1 VNPDLKVWNL
11 ETSQVVR
18 HLRGHKGAVYSL
30 AAAGDGGYFVSVGT
44 DKTLK
49 IWDLRS
55 ASPAATL
62 HDPKLQEMSCVALNN
77 CYTNLST

>member
-30 AAAGDGGYFVSVGT
+30 AASGDGNYFVSVGT
-44 DKTLK
+44 DRCLK

-55 ASPAATL
+55 SSPVNSLT
-62 HDPKLQEMSCVALNN
+62 DPSLQEMS
-77 CYTNLST
+77 